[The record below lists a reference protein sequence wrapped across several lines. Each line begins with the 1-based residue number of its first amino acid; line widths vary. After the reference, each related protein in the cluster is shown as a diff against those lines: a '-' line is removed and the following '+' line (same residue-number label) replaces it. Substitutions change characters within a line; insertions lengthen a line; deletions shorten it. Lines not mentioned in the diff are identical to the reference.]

1 MLCLLSCGNSDST
14 PMKHMRSALC
24 LRSTCCCHRLL
35 YLLQCAAQVAKE
47 LESLH
52 AAAAEQLEGLYEA
65 RLALEGERL
74 AQLAAAKDD
83 LELSLKVCAI

>member
-1 MLCLLSCGNSDST
+1 
-14 PMKHMRSALC
+14 
-24 LRSTCCCHRLL
+24 
-35 YLLQCAAQVAKE
+35 VAKE
-47 LESLH
+47 LETLH

-83 LELSLKVCAI
+83 VELRLKVGGDVDCKCYGAREEGRRVRCSAVQQQHVPA

>member
-1 MLCLLSCGNSDST
+1 LVV
-14 PMKHMRSALC
+14 
-24 LRSTCCCHRLL
+24 
-35 YLLQCAAQVAKE
+35 QVAKE
-47 LESLH
+47 LETLH

-83 LELSLKVCAI
+83 MELSLKVSGDDDCRCCEITARLLRVLRMTAR

>member
-1 MLCLLSCGNSDST
+1 
-14 PMKHMRSALC
+14 
-24 LRSTCCCHRLL
+24 
-35 YLLQCAAQVAKE
+35 
-47 LESLH
+47 LH

-83 LELSLKVCAI
+83 VELSLKVGSNDQRRVAVHVSGQACGAAQCCCRRHSSTRCPSQG